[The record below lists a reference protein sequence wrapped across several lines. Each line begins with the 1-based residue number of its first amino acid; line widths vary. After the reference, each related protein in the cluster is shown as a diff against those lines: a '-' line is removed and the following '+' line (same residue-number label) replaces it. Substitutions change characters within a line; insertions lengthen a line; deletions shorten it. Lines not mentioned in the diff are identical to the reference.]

1 MYVNAYAYMC
11 NGMYMC
17 ICTEVIYIYISEKTE
32 NTNIWSRNST
42 ARTWLKEIIMIFM
55 GSFGYKDI
63 DCQYSL

>member
-1 MYVNAYAYMC
+1 
-11 NGMYMC
+11 MYMC

>member
-1 MYVNAYAYMC
+1 MSMHMHICVMV
-11 NGMYMC
+11 C
-17 ICTEVIYIYISEKTE
+17 ICVCVQRLYIYISEKTE